1 MSLAFGKVVPVA
13 TFHGLWRTAEVRT
26 SPASSLSN
34 ATSELS
40 QADASVRPTAATVDA
55 QFQKKERNN
64 KQDSMGRV
72 GCVDRKDRI
81 VKSRPSRRILT
92 LINGSVTGVCCP
104 ECVLRIPKWA
114 VDVKGGCS
122 GRLST
127 CHRRFEAPSQS
138 QAARRRLDVRPV
150 AAGAQKASEPR
161 HGRCA

>member
-1 MSLAFGKVVPVA
+1 MSLAFGKVVPVD

-81 VKSRPSRRILT
+81 SP
-92 LINGSVTGVCCP
+92 
-104 ECVLRIPKWA
+104 
-114 VDVKGGCS
+114 
-122 GRLST
+122 
-127 CHRRFEAPSQS
+127 
-138 QAARRRLDVRPV
+138 
-150 AAGAQKASEPR
+150 SEPPNTHVDQRLR
-161 HGRCA
+161 HGGMLSGMCPADSKVGGRREGGL